1 MVQVGRTACFLYF
14 LVLTAVFTGSRG
26 AALSPPAEMSKNTVA
41 YSDEAVREG
50 RKTYLRLC
58 QYCHGQDGR
67 AQANPDFDAPNLRR
81 PQEWRNGVSDE
92 RLFLSIRDGVG
103 HEMPPFRAQL
113 KDEEIWR
120 IVHFLR
126 SIGPR
131 KYRGSE

>member
-1 MVQVGRTACFLYF
+1 MARFMIF
-14 LVLTAVFTGSRG
+14 LVLSAAVAGSRE
-26 AALSPPAEMSKNTVA
+26 AALAASAETLQSPVA
-41 YSDEAVREG
+41 YSEESVRAG

-81 PQEWRNGVSDE
+81 PQEWRNGTSDE

-113 KDEEIWR
+113 ADEQIWR

-131 KYRGSE
+131 ERRGRAGE